1 MELSS
6 NKKNNE
12 KENDQFVTYSRLL
25 FLFLHNSIVENKD
38 GQIKCFEFIN
48 KNFEKLLQ
56 LINLTINDLKI
67 QKFLLA
73 IIYNGILLNP
83 TNIKTLS
90 CKHLQLFNI
99 LFKSISTASND
110 KIETKEEK
118 LNKEYQESKDK
129 INSDLKEINE
139 WIHVI
144 LSFILKDQNYSLNES
159 INTYNVPDKY
169 FKPNLLNLILF
180 NDNISSNTNI
190 FVIELLRDY
199 IDISKSGNTLEICSA
214 NKVLITIVF
223 IQLIEQIFKITDKT
237 RTDKTTESLI
247 DYKIKD
253 YNNEISICFRNFL
266 CFVDILSVLLMHEEY
281 QKIIFELSDINLVIT
296 RLIDIMRITDF
307 VYDNKYERFKSA
319 KERLRNEKISEES
332 ILYGFQTNL
341 VKFLANFGLNNEKA
355 KEYFIN
361 NKLDFFY
368 ILNHL
373 RIDTCNPFK
382 KEWSVLFVK
391 TLTESKQ
398 R

>member
-1 MELSS
+1 
-6 NKKNNE
+6 
-12 KENDQFVTYSRLL
+12 
-25 FLFLHNSIVENKD
+25 
-38 GQIKCFEFIN
+38 
-48 KNFEKLLQ
+48 
-56 LINLTINDLKI
+56 
-67 QKFLLA
+67 
-73 IIYNGILLNP
+73 
-83 TNIKTLS
+83 
-90 CKHLQLFNI
+90 
-99 LFKSISTASND
+99 
-110 KIETKEEK
+110 
-118 LNKEYQESKDK
+118 
-129 INSDLKEINE
+129 
-139 WIHVI
+139 
-144 LSFILKDQNYSLNES
+144 
-159 INTYNVPDKY
+159 
-169 FKPNLLNLILF
+169 
-180 NDNISSNTNI
+180 
-190 FVIELLRDY
+190 
-199 IDISKSGNTLEICSA
+199 
-214 NKVLITIVF
+214 
-223 IQLIEQIFKITDKT
+223 
-237 RTDKTTESLI
+237 
-247 DYKIKD
+247 
-253 YNNEISICFRNFL
+253 
-266 CFVDILSVLLMHEEY
+266 MHEEY